1 MADPPAP
8 PAPPGTRPAA
18 GWKPV
23 ILVGLLLAALSTA
36 PYVRAFLSPPP
47 GLAFVGF
54 FWFDDDAYNYLSF
67 VQQAEAGAALFH
79 NKLVLEDHPAVL
91 FNLEWW
97 TVGVLSRL
105 LGGHPLIAYRMFG
118 MAALVALVLG
128 IDRWLLGAGLPRSHR
143 LPALLLVTTGA
154 GLGGVRFLLGAPVER
169 CLDLT
174 TGFFPILEV
183 LSNPHFVAGTALLL
197 WALLAHAAPAGARSF
212 LAASALGT
220 ALGLTRP
227 YDLVV
232 LAAIRTVVV
241 ALAVPVRE
249 WWRHGA
255 AMAALLPVAAY
266 NYWVF
271 YRQPAFT
278 FYTKAEYVFPTRA
291 DFAWSLGPAAVLGLA
306 ALGAGSVPTFREG
319 HAGVA
324 RLHFAVWCAI
334 AVVVF
339 ALRPVHFSL
348 QFLVGVGLPLLA
360 LAAIGLG
367 RLPVGYTIGA
377 ALALSSTAVAAMW
390 LTLQPTLGAYA
401 PAERIALAWELR
413 RDCRA
418 GDRLVAPADIGLW
431 AGGYTACRAFT
442 SHAIEPAHGER
453 LEAVRMFYEQG
464 DPAGRAAFLERVC
477 ATHVVLP
484 ASRPAAHWVDRRI
497 GLEPVAV
504 AGTAHRQLAAYRIA
518 SSCSAR

>member
-1 MADPPAP
+1 MGEPA
-8 PAPPGTRPAA
+8 TRFATLR
-18 GWKPV
+18 PV
-23 ILVGLLLAALSTA
+23 VLVTLLLAVLSTA

-79 NKLVLEDHPAVL
+79 NKLVLEEHPAVL

-105 LGGHPLIAYRMFG
+105 LGGHPLLAYRLFG
-118 MAALVALVLG
+118 LAALVALVLG
-128 IDRWLLGAGLPRSHR
+128 IDRWLVDAGLPESHR

-154 GLGGVRFLLGAPVER
+154 GLGGVRFLLGAPAAR

-183 LSNPHFVAGTALLL
+183 VSNPHFVAGTALLL
-197 WALLAHAAPAGARSF
+197 WALLAHAGRAGARSF
-212 LAASALGT
+212 VAAAALGT

-232 LAAIRTVVV
+232 LAAIRTIVV
-241 ALAVPVRE
+241 ALAEPVRA

-255 AMAALLPVAAY
+255 AMAALLPAAAY

-278 FYTKAEYVFPTRA
+278 FYTEAEYGFPTRA
-291 DFAWSLGPAAVLGLA
+291 DFAWTLGPAAALGLA
-306 ALGAGSVPTFREG
+306 ALGVRSFATFREG

-334 AVVVF
+334 VFVVF

-348 QFLVGVGLPLLA
+348 QFLVGGGLPLLA

-367 RLPVGYTIGA
+367 RLPVRYTIGT

-390 LTLQPTLGAYA
+390 LTLQPNLGAYA
-401 PAERIALAWELR
+401 PAERLALAWELR

-442 SHAIEPAHGER
+442 SHAIEPAHEER

-484 ASRPAAHWVDRRI
+484 AYRPAAHWVDRRV

-504 AGTAHRQLAAYRIA
+504 AGSATRQLAAYRIA
-518 SSCSAR
+518 SSCTAR